1 MEKLHSKKEVHALV
15 AQAGIRQYF
24 STPDL
29 QFFACR
35 YKKGEIITAPDQ
47 KLDTILFVIEGTVR
61 IFGIRPD
68 GTTSPVNQQTPP
80 VILGD
85 IEFSQQ
91 GTRPFFTQATTDVL
105 CIGLPVKPYEKEL
118 HRDLRFLHALLHSY
132 AEKLQFFAFV
142 DAPAET
148 LEERVLLYL
157 KNFCPNHEFTGI
169 EMAVSRLRCSRRQLQ
184 RVLQKLCT
192 NGTIQKVGKGHYKL
206 VGSFSPESQ

>member
-1 MEKLHSKKEVHALV
+1 MEKLHNAKEVHALV
-15 AQAGIRQYF
+15 EQAGIRQYF

-35 YKKGEIITAPDQ
+35 YKKGEMITAPDQ
-47 KLDTILFVIEGTVR
+47 KLGNILFVMEGTVR

-68 GTTSPVNQQTPP
+68 GTSSPVNQQTPP

-85 IEFSQQ
+85 IEFSEQ
-91 GTRPFFTQATTDVL
+91 GACPFFTQATTDVL
-105 CIGLPVKPYEKEL
+105 CIGLPVQPYEKEL
-118 HRDLRFLHALLHSY
+118 HCDLRFLHVLLHSY

-148 LEERVLLYL
+148 LEDRVLLYL

-169 EMAVSRLRCSRRQLQ
+169 EMTVSRLRCSRRQLQ
-184 RVLQKLCT
+184 RVLQKLCAE
-192 NGTIQKVGKGHYKL
+192 GAIQKVGKGHYAL
-206 VGSFSPESQ
+206 AGPFSSDSQ